1 LPSDDPQAGLDRGA
15 LRMIFAACAT
25 LLPGYLV
32 YSQTM
37 AFHWDEG
44 FHLLAAHLIN
54 AGRTPYVDF
63 CFPQAPLNAY
73 WNAAWM
79 RIFGDSWRGTHVIAA
94 LLTLG
99 AAALIARFLFTRF
112 PDAGWRFFA
121 AFSAILLFTLNMLVL
136 QFGALAQAYAFSM
149 FMIAAALV
157 ASAGAVERERWSMA
171 AIAGFFAAA
180 AVSATMLAAAAGPV
194 FLVWILIYSQR
205 GSRLKKFAGFAAG
218 ALVAFAPIIFLFV
231 KGPRQTWFNLV
242 QYHVAYRR
250 VEWPGATV
258 HDVDTLTSWVDHSQG
273 LILSLLVVAGV
284 VFWWRKS
291 SRGPSHGSSLAT
303 VDSVLMWDRNERGPF
318 VLCAWVMLAVG
329 IQNGFAHPTFS
340 QYFVP
345 MIPAATILATLG
357 LYRLAIRLDV
367 LERPAKLIGA
377 LGLIFLV
384 STLRGLFDNRDDF
397 TWRKVERAAQKV
409 EEVTPKGA
417 TLLGAEQIYFLTH
430 RPPPEGMEFD
440 FSHKL
445 DFGPERNALLH
456 ILPRKELERRISAR
470 AYFTDAVC
478 DDSDEVDRVD
488 GLGIY
493 AQKADLGECTIFWAF
508 KPAAAPG
515 SPPIPPSLKGAP
527 PEPAPASSHGK
538 ASTGGK

>member
-1 LPSDDPQAGLDRGA
+1 
-15 LRMIFAACAT
+15 MCAT

-44 FHLLAAHLIN
+44 FHLLAAQLIK
-54 AGRTPYVDF
+54 AGRTPYIDF

-79 RIFGDSWRGTHVIAA
+79 RIFGDSWRGTHVIAT

-112 PDAGWRFFA
+112 PDAGWRFPA
-121 AFSAILLFTLNMLVL
+121 ALGAVLLFTLNMLVL
-136 QFGALAQAYAFSM
+136 QFGPIAQAYAFSM
-149 FMIAAALV
+149 FMVAAALV
-157 ASAGAVERERWSMA
+157 ASAGAVERDGWSTT

-180 AVSATMLAAAAGPV
+180 AVSATLLAAATGPV
-194 FLVWILIYSQR
+194 FLAWILIYSQR

-218 ALVAFAPIIFLFV
+218 ALAAFTPIIFLFA

-242 QYHVAYRR
+242 QYHAAYRR
-250 VEWPGATV
+250 VDWPGATV
-258 HDVDTLTSWVDHSQG
+258 HDVDILTSWVNHSQG
-273 LILSLLVVAGV
+273 LILSLLVMAGV
-284 VFWWRKS
+284 LFVWRKS
-291 SRGPSHGSSLAT
+291 AT
-303 VDSVLMWDRNERGPF
+303 FDLVLTWDRDERAPF
-318 VLCAWVMLAVG
+318 ILCVWLMLAVG
-329 IQNGFAHPTFS
+329 IQNGFAHPTFP
-340 QYFVP
+340 QYFIP

-357 LYRLAIRLDV
+357 LYRLATRLEV

-384 STLRGLFDNRDDF
+384 GALRGMFENRDDF
-397 TWRKVERAAQKV
+397 TWRKLERAAQKV

-430 RPPPEGMEFD
+430 RTPPEGMEFG

-470 AYFTDAVC
+470 TYSTDAIC

-493 AQKADLGECTIFWAF
+493 AQKADLGECTIFWSF
-508 KPAAAPG
+508 KPAAPASPQATPSLDG
-515 SPPIPPSLKGAP
+515 SPKGAAP
-527 PEPAPASSHGK
+527 QPASTVSNTKGS
-538 ASTGGK
+538 AGGK

>member
-1 LPSDDPQAGLDRGA
+1 
-15 LRMIFAACAT
+15 MIFVACAT

-44 FHLLAAHLIN
+44 FHLLTAQLIN
-54 AGRTPYVDF
+54 AGRKPYIDF

-112 PDAGWRFFA
+112 PDTGWRFFA

-136 QFGALAQAYAFSM
+136 QFGAIAQAYAFSM
-149 FMIAAALV
+149 FMMAAALV
-157 ASAGAVERERWSMA
+157 ASAAAVERERWSMA
-171 AIAGFFAAA
+171 AIAGFFAGA
-180 AVSATMLAAAAGPV
+180 AVSATLLAAASGPV

-205 GSRLKKFAGFAAG
+205 ESRLKKFAGFAAG
-218 ALVAFAPIIFLFV
+218 SLVAFAPIIFLFV

-242 QYHVAYRR
+242 QYHAAYRR
-250 VEWPGATV
+250 VDWPGATE
-258 HDVDTLTSWVDHSQG
+258 HDVDILTSWVNHSQG
-273 LILSLLVVAGV
+273 LILCLLVLAGV
-284 VFWWRKS
+284 LLLR
-291 SRGPSHGSSLAT
+291 RGSSGS
-303 VDSVLMWDRNERGPF
+303 SVGAADLTWDRGERAPF
-318 VLCAWVMLAVG
+318 TLCAWVIAAVG
-329 IQNGFAHPTFS
+329 IQNGFAHPTFG
-340 QYFVP
+340 QYFIP

-357 LYRLAIRLDV
+357 LYRLAIRLQV

-377 LGLIFLV
+377 LGLIFLFGA
-384 STLRGLFDNRDDF
+384 LRGMFENRDDF

-409 EEVTPKGA
+409 GEVTPKGA

-430 RPPPEGMEFD
+430 RPPPEGMEFS

-470 AYFTDAVC
+470 TYFTDAIC
-478 DDSDEVDRVD
+478 DDSEEVDRVD

-493 AQKADLGECTIFWAF
+493 AQKADLGECTVFWAF
-508 KPAAAPG
+508 KPAAAPAA
-515 SPPIPPSLKGAP
+515 PSLTGVANGAA
-527 PEPAPASSHGK
+527 PEPAPASSHTK
-538 ASTGGK
+538 AATGSK